1 MRKNNLLLWILI
13 VSNLLT
19 CRIFS
24 QNENEIT
31 GIHETNKNIN
41 KKTSIISSHHLSVAN
56 IGMIINNI
64 KPNDMFSIINALAKF
79 NLEEPLYKRFYLKI
93 YFFNNTIYFNIPKQE
108 ENAEKQE
115 NNNLNAS
122 FNSAS
127 GNKKVFKVFEIFSLT
142 IGKKIFYGKS
152 NNMFS
157 LEIGYYIGISTNN
170 NKGESLFHKIIS
182 KFIIILNLYR
192 RTFKN
197 NIYISFGHIF
207 INPCSIYDVL
217 KYREKDGSIIFDFI
231 LSFITNMLS
240 FNFGY
245 VFPYNT

>member
-1 MRKNNLLLWILI
+1 MRKNNLLLWLLI

-19 CRIFS
+19 CRMFS
-24 QNENEIT
+24 QNKNEIT
-31 GIHETNKNIN
+31 DKETIPEINN
-41 KKTSIISSHHLSVAN
+41 KKTFIISSHHLSLMN
-56 IGMIINNI
+56 IGMVINTI
-64 KPNDMFSIINALAKF
+64 KPNDMFSIINAIAKF
-79 NLEEPLYKRFYLKI
+79 NFEFPLYKRFYLRT
-93 YFFNNTIYFNIPKQE
+93 YFFNNIQYFNIPKQE
-108 ENAEKQE
+108 ENAKTQE

-127 GNKKVFKVFEIFSLT
+127 EDKKVFKVAEIFSLT
-142 IGKKIFYGKS
+142 IGKKIFYGGS

-157 LEIGYYIGISTNN
+157 LEIGFYIGISKN

-217 KYREKDGSIIFDFI
+217 KYMEKDGSILFDLI

-245 VFPYNT
+245 DFPYDT